1 MAEIINIPNLGEARL
16 PLNEYDKMRDR
27 IRQLE
32 EENKRL
38 TKMLDHVC
46 DKNKVRV
53 RRQIIRQTELT
64 FNPRACGVQEI
75 IEDEMVNMEDIKAE
89 LAEQWNEKQK
99 RWQQELD
106 IAIADKECISKALEQ
121 CQRTKI
127 ELEQEVD
134 RLKQRGWWNRLW
146 NK

>member
-16 PLNEYDKMRDR
+16 PLNVYDKMRDR
-27 IRQLE
+27 IRQLAE
-32 EENKRL
+32 DNKRL
-38 TKMLDHVC
+38 TEMLDHVC

-75 IEDEMVNMEDIKAE
+75 IEDKLVNMQDITD
-89 LAEQWNEKQK
+89 
-99 RWQQELD
+99 ELD
-106 IAIADKECISKALEQ
+106 EKLRALEKEWKEKCEGLESVNESINKALEQ

-134 RLKQRGWWNRLW
+134 SLKQRGWWSRLW

>member
-75 IEDEMVNMEDIKAE
+75 IEDKMVNMEDIKAE

-134 RLKQRGWWNRLW
+134 RLKQRGWWARLW
-146 NK
+146 NR

>member
-1 MAEIINIPNLGEARL
+1 MAEIINIPDLGEARL

-27 IRQLE
+27 IRELE
-32 EENKRL
+32 EENKQL
-38 TKMLDHVC
+38 TDTLDHVC
-46 DKNKVRV
+46 DENKVRV

-64 FNPRACGVQEI
+64 FNPRACGMQEI
-75 IEDEMVNMEDIKAE
+75 IEDKMVNMEDIKTE

-106 IAIADKECISKALEQ
+106 IAIADKEHISKALEQ
-121 CQRTKI
+121 CQRMKI
-127 ELEQEVD
+127 KLEQEVD
-134 RLKQRGWWNRLW
+134 RLKYRGWWSRLW